1 MGETKDKK
9 SKKETVKKE
18 EIEFLLQLN
27 VAEDIEEAENE
38 LEDTYREFQRE

>member
-38 LEDTYREFQRE
+38 LEDTYREF

>member
-18 EIEFLLQLN
+18 EIEILLQLN

-38 LEDTYREFQRE
+38 LEDTYREF

>member
-1 MGETKDKK
+1 MGETKDEK

-38 LEDTYREFQRE
+38 LEDTYREF